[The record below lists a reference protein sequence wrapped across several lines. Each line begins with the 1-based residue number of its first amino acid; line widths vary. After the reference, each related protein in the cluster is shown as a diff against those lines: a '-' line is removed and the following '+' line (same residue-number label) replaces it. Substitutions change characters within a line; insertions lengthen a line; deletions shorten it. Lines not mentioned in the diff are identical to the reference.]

1 MKIGQLFVFAL
12 IIAVSSAFIQN
23 GKNSGR
29 FFGLSSKSRH
39 EEPLLRTFSL
49 SVVGDFGFA
58 NISNFFIKIFEAISQ
73 CKFSIIVEVI
83 CSKNSTHNVSTEQ
96 SSCQTLAQYVAGQI
110 LGKFSGQLHF
120 RPKFCEHY

>member
-1 MKIGQLFVFAL
+1 MKVGQLFVFAM

-29 FFGLSSKSRH
+29 FFGLSPKSRH

-58 NISNFFIKIFEAISQ
+58 NVSNFFIKIFEAISQ
-73 CKFSIIVEVI
+73 RKYFTSDSKLNSAASII
-83 CSKNSTHNVSTEQ
+83 T
-96 SSCQTLAQYVAGQI
+96 VATNELLCLKHAGTKI
-110 LGKFSGQLHF
+110 SIFFTSN
-120 RPKFCEHY
+120 E

>member
-29 FFGLSSKSRH
+29 FFGLSPKSRH
-39 EEPLLRTFSL
+39 DEPLLRTFSL

-58 NISNFFIKIFEAISQ
+58 NISNFFIKIFEAVSQ
-73 CKFSIIVEVI
+73 CKWHNFSIIIEVI
-83 CSKNSTHNVSTEQ
+83 CFKK
-96 SSCQTLAQYVAGQI
+96 LAQMWAEFGSE
-110 LGKFSGQLHF
+110 FSL
-120 RPKFCEHY
+120 Y